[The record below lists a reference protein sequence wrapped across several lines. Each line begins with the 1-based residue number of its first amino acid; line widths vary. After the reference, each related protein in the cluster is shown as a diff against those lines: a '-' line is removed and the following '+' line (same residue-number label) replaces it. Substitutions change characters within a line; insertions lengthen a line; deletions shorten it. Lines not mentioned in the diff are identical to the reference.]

1 MPAAPEGVD
10 PGRRAPLPPLCLVS
24 DAERVG
30 EERFLDALAGAA
42 AGGLRWVLIRE
53 PRWSAERARDLAERA
68 RDALRA
74 GSGGEPCFV
83 VIARR
88 PVLAFSLEAEGVHV
102 PGPEL
107 SRIILARAIVGPE
120 RLVGYSA
127 HIPREATEARSLGA
141 DYIFYSP
148 VFRPLSKTSSLRPVG
163 LDGLEEACRTS
174 SIPVFALGGILPEHA
189 AELRRRGA
197 AGAAMIGGLLDV
209 PDPREAASL
218 FLEGWGAGARDA

>member
-1 MPAAPEGVD
+1 MPVEPEGAAQ
-10 PGRRAPLPPLCLVS
+10 GRRPPLPPLCLVS
-24 DAERVG
+24 DADRVG
-30 EERFLDALAGAA
+30 EEPFLDALAAAA

-53 PRWSAERARDLAERA
+53 PRWTAERARDLAERA
-68 RDALRA
+68 RDALRS
-74 GSGGEPCFV
+74 GSRGEPCFLL
-83 VIARR
+83 IARR
-88 PVLAFSLEAEGVHV
+88 PVVAFSLEAEGVHV
-102 PGPEL
+102 PGPDL
-107 SRIILARAIVGPE
+107 SRIILARAIVGPG

-127 HIPREATEARSLGA
+127 HTPREVAEARSLGA

-174 SIPVFALGGILPEHA
+174 SIPVFALGGILPGHA
-189 AELRRRGA
+189 AELRGRGA

-218 FLEGWGAGARDA
+218 FLDGWGAGAREA